1 MDSDSN
7 DSKDRKKNNGTSP
20 IRKQNDV
27 ISDDSNVSES
37 SGFRHSICYDT
48 IINWII
54 TDYGY
59 YFLLPISTIF
69 WIIFVFAP

>member
-7 DSKDRKKNNGTSP
+7 DRKDRKKNNGTSQ

-37 SGFRHSICYDT
+37 FRVRHSVCYDA

-54 TDYGY
+54 NDYGY
-59 YFLLPISTIF
+59 YFLLPISILF